1 MELSNLISILNKIY
15 IKHGN
20 EYKPKISTDMGYI
33 NMNFVQVDKQYKTI
47 EFSYY
52 EGIHYENVE
61 IYGQN
66 GAELK
71 GK

>member
-1 MELSNLISILNKIY
+1 MELSDLISILNKIHA
-15 IKHGN
+15 KHGN
-20 EYKPKISTDMGYI
+20 KHKPKISTDMGYI
-33 NMNFVQVDKQYKTI
+33 DMNFVQVDKQYKAI

-52 EGIHYENVE
+52 EGISYENVE

-66 GAELK
+66 GTELK